1 MNQTPSTPPLDPQPA
16 PQPRA
21 VRIPLPVS
29 VPYVTYTLIG
39 VTSLVYV
46 LRLLSVAVWG
56 STFQGMDYLE
66 LYGARINELIRAGE
80 VWRFLTPAFL
90 HASPPHLLFNMYA
103 LYAFGAGLER
113 HFGHGRFLLLYALGA
128 FAGNV
133 FSFLMMSNGGFS
145 VGASTAVFG
154 LIGAEGIFLY
164 QNRKLFGEQVKG
176 AINNVVVVVALN
188 LLIGLAPGID
198 LWGHIGGLFGG
209 LIFTWFGGPNW
220 KVEGIFPS
228 FQLVDERETRDVLL
242 AVLAVLVPFV
252 GLAVWG
258 MMK

>member
-1 MNQTPSTPPLDPQPA
+1 MNENPLPPASP
-16 PQPRA
+16 PRA
-21 VRIPLPVS
+21 VRVPLPVS
-29 VPYVTYTLIG
+29 VPYATYVIIG
-39 VTSLVYV
+39 VTALFYV
-46 LRLLSVAVWG
+46 LQLVSVAVFG
-56 STFQGMDYLE
+56 SVVQGVDYLE
-66 LYGARINELIRAGE
+66 LYGARINELIRAGQI
-80 VWRFLTPAFL
+80 WRFFTPALL

-103 LYAFGAGLER
+103 LFSFGSNLER
-113 HFGHGRFLLLYALGA
+113 HFGHGRFVLLYILGA

-133 FSFLMMSNGGFS
+133 FSFLLMGDDSFS

-164 QNRKLFGEQVKG
+164 QNRKLFGAQVKS
-176 AINNVVVVVALN
+176 AINNVIFVLIMN
-188 LLIGLAPGID
+188 MFIGLRPGID

-209 LIFTWFGGPNW
+209 LIFTWFGGPSW

-228 FQLVDERETRDVLL
+228 FSLVDERTAQDVLL
-242 AVLAVLVPFV
+242 AAAAVLFPFV

>member
-16 PQPRA
+16 PPPRA

-29 VPYVTYTLIG
+29 VPYVTYTIIG
-39 VTSLVYV
+39 VTAMVYV
-46 LRLLSVAVWG
+46 LQLLSVAVWG
-56 STFQGMDYLE
+56 SPIQGMDYLE

-80 VWRFLTPAFL
+80 VWRFLTPALL
-90 HASPPHLLFNMYA
+90 HASPSHILFNMYA
-103 LYAFGAGLER
+103 LFTFGSGLER
-113 HFGHGRFLLLYALGA
+113 HFGHGRFLLLYGMGAL
-128 FAGNV
+128 AGNV
-133 FSFLMMSNGGFS
+133 FSFLMMGDSSFS

-164 QNRKLFGEQVKG
+164 QNRKLFGEQIRG
-176 AINNVVVVVALN
+176 AINNVIFVVVLN
-188 LLIGLAPGID
+188 LFIGLIPGVD

-228 FQLVDERETRDVLL
+228 FQLVDERESRDVLL
-242 AVLAVLVPFV
+242 AALAVLVPFV

-258 MMK
+258 MVK

>member
-1 MNQTPSTPPLDPQPA
+1 VNENPIPTASQPA
-16 PQPRA
+16 PPPQA

-29 VPYVTYTLIG
+29 VPYVTYAIIG
-39 VTSLVYV
+39 VTALIYV
-46 LRLLSVAVWG
+46 LQLVSVAWLGNVV
-56 STFQGMDYLE
+56 QGMDYLE

-80 VWRFLTPAFL
+80 IWRFFTPALL

-113 HFGHGRFLLLYALGA
+113 HFGHGRFLLLYVLGA

-133 FSFLMMSNGGFS
+133 LSFILMSDNGYS

-164 QNRKLFGEQVKG
+164 QNRKLFGAQVKG
-176 AINNVVVVVALN
+176 AINNVIFVIAMN
-188 LLIGLAPGID
+188 MLIGLTPGID

-209 LIFTWFGGPNW
+209 LIFTWFSGPNW
-220 KVEGIFPS
+220 KLEGIHPT
-228 FQLVDERETRDVLL
+228 FQLTDERTTQDIFMGLL
-242 AVLAVLVPFV
+242 AVLIPF
-252 GLAVWG
+252 GALAIWG
-258 MMK
+258 MTR

>member
-1 MNQTPSTPPLDPQPA
+1 MNEGPVPAMPQPV
-16 PQPRA
+16 PPPRA

-29 VPYVTYTLIG
+29 VPYVTYAIIG
-39 VTSLVYV
+39 VTILFYILQLV
-46 LRLLSVAVWG
+46 SVAVLG
-56 STFQGMDYLE
+56 SYAQGVDYLE
-66 LYGARINELIRAGE
+66 VYGARINELIRAGE
-80 VWRFLTPAFL
+80 VWRFFTPALL

-103 LYAFGAGLER
+103 LFSFGSNLER
-113 HFGHGRFLLLYALGA
+113 HFGHGRFLLLYILGA
-128 FAGNV
+128 FTGNV
-133 FSFLMMSNGGFS
+133 FSFLLMDDASFS

-176 AINNVVVVVALN
+176 AINNVVFVIAMN
-188 LLIGLAPGID
+188 MLISLTPGID
-198 LWGHIGGLFGG
+198 LWGHVGGLLGG

-228 FQLVDERETRDVLL
+228 FSLVDERGARDVVLAAA
-242 AVLAVLVPFV
+242 AVLFPFV